1 MQPTNATE
9 QISGFL
15 QNCTSSKSFI
25 MNDSVSSDENATPD
39 LALSGTLDQAQ
50 KTKTTESE
58 KEQTRVLFAQET
70 EICSTKRGNI
80 DDEATKCLKSAGTQE
95 ISQRTK
101 SVNQDSESTTDV
113 SQLVQ

>member
-1 MQPTNATE
+1 MQKPAKSVTDEFSSTCYPFTQMQPTNALE
-9 QISGFL
+9 QVSGFL

-39 LALSGTLDQAQ
+39 LALSGTLDQVQ
-50 KTKTTESE
+50 KTKNTESE

-95 ISQRTK
+95 IS
-101 SVNQDSESTTDV
+101 
-113 SQLVQ
+113 